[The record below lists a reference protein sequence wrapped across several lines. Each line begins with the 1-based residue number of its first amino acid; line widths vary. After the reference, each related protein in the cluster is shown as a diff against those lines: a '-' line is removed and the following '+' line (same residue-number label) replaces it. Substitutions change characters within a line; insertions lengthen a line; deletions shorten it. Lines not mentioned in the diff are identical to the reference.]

1 VFFGFGVISN
11 GLMSHDSFGHYQKG
25 STKYSQNTLD
35 YTYRS
40 NISKLLIYIILNINN
55 FVYLETIYS

>member
-1 VFFGFGVISN
+1 
-11 GLMSHDSFGHYQKG
+11 MSHDSFGHYQKG